1 MSVPYRATHR
11 QRAARLSD
19 IENALEEMKQSLEL
33 TQNERS
39 QASYYQ
45 NLVRERLEQT
55 LGGFQTSFLTGSYA
69 RHTAI
74 APLKDIDIFVVID
87 RDRRRDLVEGE
98 PRRCINA
105 VRAAAADALERMHKS
120 PIAQRRSV
128 GLDFV
133 SADLK
138 IELVPAFRTNLTEV
152 FRIADRHSEQWI
164 LSAPKA
170 HSDLSTLANMRSGG
184 FLKPVIKMLKAWK
197 RKHDIPLKSF
207 HLEVM
212 CYGSMPS
219 PPPSLSVA
227 LGMTLRHLWAAIQR
241 PCADPTGVG
250 TDIDIDLSSED
261 RVAARMALEYAFY
274 AAREALRQEFTCA
287 VESHNRW
294 KDIFGELYPR
304 DYWQHRRA

>member
-120 PIAQRRSV
+120 PIAQRRSI

-138 IELVPAFRTNLTEV
+138 IEVVPAFQT
-152 FRIADRHSEQWI
+152 
-164 LSAPKA
+164 
-170 HSDLSTLANMRSGG
+170 
-184 FLKPVIKMLKAWK
+184 
-197 RKHDIPLKSF
+197 
-207 HLEVM
+207 
-212 CYGSMPS
+212 
-219 PPPSLSVA
+219 
-227 LGMTLRHLWAAIQR
+227 
-241 PCADPTGVG
+241 
-250 TDIDIDLSSED
+250 
-261 RVAARMALEYAFY
+261 
-274 AAREALRQEFTCA
+274 
-287 VESHNRW
+287 
-294 KDIFGELYPR
+294 
-304 DYWQHRRA
+304 

>member
-1 MSVPYRATHR
+1 VSVPYRAIRR

-45 NLVRERLEQT
+45 NLVREKLEQT

-87 RDRRRDLVEGE
+87 RARRRDLVEGE
-98 PRRCINA
+98 PQRCINA
-105 VRAAAADALERMHKS
+105 VRAAAANAMDRMQKS
-120 PIAQRRSV
+120 PIAQRRSI

-138 IELVPAFRTNLTEV
+138 IEVVPAFQTCQAEV
-152 FRIADRHSEQWI
+152 FQIADRSSSRWI
-164 LSAPKA
+164 LTSPRG
-170 HSDLSTLANMRSGG
+170 HEYLSTVANKNSGE
-184 FLKPVIKMLKAWK
+184 FLKPAIKMIKAWK
-197 RKHDIPLKSF
+197 NQNRLPIKSF

-212 CYGSMPS
+212 CYGALPTV
-219 PPPSLSVA
+219 PRSLSEAVW
-227 LGMTLRHLWAAIQR
+227 LTFEHLAHSIQMR
-241 PCADPTGVG
+241 CPDPARIGD
-250 TDIDIDLSSED
+250 DIDIDMDDLD
-261 RVAARMALEYAFY
+261 RACVTEEFERCAKLAGD
-274 AAREALRQEFTCA
+274 ALRYEVSNPVWA
-287 VESHNRW
+287 HNRW
-294 KDIFGELYPR
+294 KRIFGELYPR
-304 DYWQHRRA
+304 EDRG